1 MMEKPGRLQSSGL
14 QVIKVVIFIIIIIIP
29 VIATIL
35 GLVPWKQSLS

>member
-1 MMEKPGRLQSSGL
+1 MTDKPGRLQSSVL
-14 QVIKVVIFIIIIIIP
+14 QVIKVVILIIIIIIP